1 MCISTPIYMN
11 VKTIAAV
18 DLGLVHGGESYVLQD
33 GQIAPVRSSMEVYM
47 YRYTSLMVET
57 AAAGWVRLSERGS
70 SMYTGKLAKGNEAMR
85 ICVSRDSL
93 PIPLGSGVNTASRL
107 SESEANYLFNDA
119 KTVKA
124 SSLEQVIPGLWYV
137 SESGTETAW
146 AVDLQEEVR
155 VERLPLPMS
164 ILTAHEIMSLN
175 SGNGKPAML
184 SSNAWQTMYKKIMK
198 EIGVSLNNLYIGRP
212 TPWVT
217 GKEQELV
224 RAEDYAAINPYRLT
238 LEHEMDTKNPYDEC
252 LPMWGLGWI
261 LQEDVTALINAANGR
276 IPEAGASNILY

>member
-1 MCISTPIYMN
+1 MN

-18 DLGLVHGGESYVLQD
+18 DLGLVHGGEQYVLQD
-33 GQIAPVRSSMEVYM
+33 GQIAPVRSPMEVYM
-47 YRYTSLMVET
+47 YRYTSLMVESG
-57 AAAGWVRLSERGS
+57 AAGWVRLSERGS
-70 SMYTGKLAKGNEAMR
+70 SMYAGKLAKGNEAMR
-85 ICVSRDSL
+85 ICISHDSI
-93 PIPLGSGVNTASRL
+93 PIPLGSGINPASRL
-107 SESEANYLFNDA
+107 TEGEAAYLFDDA

-137 SESGTETAW
+137 SDTGTETAW

-184 SSNAWQTMYKKIMK
+184 SSNAWQTLYKKIMK
-198 EIGVSLNNLYIGRP
+198 EIGVSLSDLYIGRP

-224 RAEDYAAINPYRLT
+224 LAEDYAAINPYRLT
-238 LEHEMDTKNPYDEC
+238 LEHEMGVRNPYEES

-261 LQEDVTALINAANGR
+261 LQDDVTALINAANGR
-276 IPEAGASNILY
+276 VPSGGATNILY